1 MGLNLLRKL
10 QFIEIWEHEK
20 LNNPFVEDLEDE
32 VDHAEEVEEWA
43 VEVEV
48 EGVEGL
54 APEEEVGVDLMIEAE
69 VDLQIGEEVDMG
81 TGAGTA
87 WTIEAETVKIEEA
100 LMIEEVMIEGVMTE
114 ALVAM
119 EEEAMVIADQMIGV
133 VLTIEEPMTIE
144 ADQMTEEAIAPVP
157 IVEDM
162 MIEDRIVSFL
172 LLYSKRSKL
181 NVKTF

>member
-20 LNNPFVEDLEDE
+20 LNNPFVEDLEDV

-43 VEVEV
+43 VEV
-48 EGVEGL
+48 
-54 APEEEVGVDLMIEAE
+54 EVGVDLMIEAE

-87 WTIEAETVKIEEA
+87 WTIEAATV
-100 LMIEEVMIEGVMTE
+100 
-114 ALVAM
+114 M

-144 ADQMTEEAIAPVP
+144 ADQMTEE
-157 IVEDM
+157 
-162 MIEDRIVSFL
+162 
-172 LLYSKRSKL
+172 
-181 NVKTF
+181 